1 MKTLLTIVLALFL
14 MAVPSFA
21 QEEEDSSYIYSLPG
35 ATYCSNNVPYCNPYC
50 ETYSDGWD
58 KDREYCVKKR
68 EVACGE
74 APYCW
79 TQSCCSGRCDPKVWT
94 RTIYP

>member
-21 QEEEDSSYIYSLPG
+21 QEEEDSSYIYSVPG
-35 ATYCSNNVPYCNPYC
+35 ATYCDYFYGGNYCI
-50 ETYSDGWD
+50 TYSDGWD
-58 KDREYCVKKR
+58 RDRKYCVKKR

-74 APYCW
+74 APSCW
-79 TQSCCSGRCDPKVWT
+79 SQSCVNDICDPKVWT